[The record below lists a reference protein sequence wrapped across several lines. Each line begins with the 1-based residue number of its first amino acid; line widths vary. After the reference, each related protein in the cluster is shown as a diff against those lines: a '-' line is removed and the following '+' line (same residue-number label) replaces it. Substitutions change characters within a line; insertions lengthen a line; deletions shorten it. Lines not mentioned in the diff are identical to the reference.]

1 MLDFV
6 ILDIEDLY
14 LKSQN
19 MVSIVYNMVGIV
31 YNHEIFQH
39 IWLANMQ
46 HLYDYLG
53 SSGWC
58 KLIDISIYKTRKCNS
73 VDSNQTKNDHI

>member
-31 YNHEIFQH
+31 YNHEIFST
-39 IWLANMQ
+39 
-46 HLYDYLG
+46 Y
-53 SSGWC
+53 S
-58 KLIDISIYKTRKCNS
+58 
-73 VDSNQTKNDHI
+73 

>member
-31 YNHEIFQH
+31 YNHEIFSTYSQQ
-39 IWLANMQ
+39 ICN
-46 HLYDYLG
+46 
-53 SSGWC
+53 
-58 KLIDISIYKTRKCNS
+58 IYMTTWAPVADAS
-73 VDSNQTKNDHI
+73 

>member
-6 ILDIEDLY
+6 ILDIEDLN

-53 SSGWC
+53 SSG
-58 KLIDISIYKTRKCNS
+58 
-73 VDSNQTKNDHI
+73 

>member
-1 MLDFV
+1 MNCYTIQIYLKNACMLDFV

-39 IWLANMQ
+39 I
-46 HLYDYLG
+46 
-53 SSGWC
+53 
-58 KLIDISIYKTRKCNS
+58 
-73 VDSNQTKNDHI
+73 